1 MQRTNEGANR
11 IRRCRGTI
19 SLAVLSHG
27 MKHAI
32 LLGMVLL
39 MTASGWAAPAPAKSS
54 PTPTPTPASGIFRC
68 KDQRHLKELSLNN
81 TGETVEGPVCAQIRI
96 NALRYF
102 ADFGKTTTYTAG
114 PALTS
119 ILPSS
124 ASPGGALAEAPP
136 TLDDQFAKYQRSI
149 ATLQTQLLGLQ
160 STNREAYAFV
170 DSYLDSLKALINQSD
185 EVLVAS
191 GPAEVVD
198 LVNRPQV
205 KIDMDAALGKKDVWH
220 TTDKLIDQI
229 RFLQIKLNSLPQ
241 DFPAN
246 TGSITGDPCSTDN
259 IKKLGW
265 TDWDKCKDSSFKVAQ
280 SALTDLLAQATLFA
294 SDSDKAAQFGKK
306 IGIVQYWK
314 NQFTTI
320 RPESFIRQAEVTC
333 GVLFNKNSSTTL
345 KLMVADRISIFDA
358 QQPTP
363 QAKDNLLVVE
373 CGSAFSLSA
382 GVGFS
387 MITNREFALVK
398 SAPAAGGTTS
408 TTIFGVNS
416 DSAINPMAIAMAHA
430 RLRDFSDH
438 RYGLHFSFGVGA
450 NVQGQNSGGSSAN
463 YLTGLSISFLRTI
476 YLTGGLQIGK
486 QSELAGGFKVGQTVP
501 TDITAPPVTSSY
513 KTGFGFAIT
522 FTKP

>member
-1 MQRTNEGANR
+1 
-11 IRRCRGTI
+11 
-19 SLAVLSHG
+19 
-27 MKHAI
+27 
-32 LLGMVLL
+32 MVLL
-39 MTASGWAAPAPAKSS
+39 SPLFGWAAPAPAKSS
-54 PTPTPTPASGIFRC
+54 PTPTPTPAPSSAIFRC

-81 TGETVEGPVCAQIRI
+81 TGETVEGPVCAQINI
-96 NALRYF
+96 NALRYY
-102 ADFGKTTTYTAG
+102 ADFGKTTSYTAG

-119 ILPSS
+119 ILPAP
-124 ASPGGALAEAPP
+124 ASPGGALTEAPP
-136 TLDDQFAKYQRSI
+136 GLDDQFAKYQRSI
-149 ATLQTQLLGLQ
+149 TSLQTQLIGLQ
-160 STNREAYAFV
+160 STNRDASAFV
-170 DSYLDSLKALINQSD
+170 DSYLDNLKGLINQSD
-185 EVLVAS
+185 DVLVAS
-191 GPAEVVD
+191 GPAAVIA
-198 LVNRPQV
+198 LVNDQQT
-205 KIDMDAALGKKDVWH
+205 KMDTALGKKDAWH
-220 TTDKLIDQI
+220 TTDKLIDQAHFI
-229 RFLQIKLNSLPQ
+229 QGKLNALPQ

-246 TGSITGDPCSTDN
+246 TGSITGDACSPDN

-265 TDWDKCKDSSFKVAQ
+265 TDWDKCRDSSFKLAQ
-280 SALTDLLAQATLFA
+280 SALADLVAQASLLA

-306 IGIVQYWK
+306 IGIVQYWR
-314 NQFTTI
+314 NQFITI
-320 RPESFIRQAEVTC
+320 KPESFVRQAEVTC
-333 GVLFNKNSSTTL
+333 GVLFNKNSSTIL
-345 KLMVADRISIFDA
+345 KLMVADRISVFDG

-373 CGSAFSLSA
+373 CGSAFSISA

-416 DSAINPMAIAMAHA
+416 DSAINPMPIAMAHA

-438 RYGLHFSFGVGA
+438 RYGLHFSFGVA
-450 NVQGQNSGGSSAN
+450 ADIQGQNSGGSSAS

-501 TDITAPPVTSSY
+501 SDITAPPVTSSY